1 MKIKAITCP
10 SKNVQLS
17 IKNAF
22 TMIYFYILMYQFFF
36 QIRPHLGC
44 YIIYNDF

>member
-17 IKNAF
+17 VKNAF
-22 TMIYFYILMYQFFF
+22 TMISFYILMYQSLF
-36 QIRPHLGC
+36 QICPHLGC
-44 YIIYNDF
+44 YIIYNNF